1 MLASG
6 SLVQTVFVTIIF
18 FLYQRL
24 NDQCIQ
30 MIDLTLGKGLK
41 LDLAPAVHS
50 NKNLFCFTCRSSWYR
65 FIRMKAIFY
74 S

>member
-6 SLVQTVFVTIIF
+6 SLIQTVFVTII

-30 MIDLTLGKGLK
+30 MIGLTLGKGLK
-41 LDLAPAVHS
+41 LDLALVVHS
-50 NKNLFCFTCRSSWYR
+50 NKNLFLFCLY
-65 FIRMKAIFY
+65 I
-74 S
+74 